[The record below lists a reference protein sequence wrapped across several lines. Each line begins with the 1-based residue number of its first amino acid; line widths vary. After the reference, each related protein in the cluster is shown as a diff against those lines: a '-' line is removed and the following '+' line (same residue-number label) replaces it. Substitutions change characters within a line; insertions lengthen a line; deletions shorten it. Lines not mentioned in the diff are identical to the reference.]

1 MRLKLEPRI
10 ASSRGMRYAA
20 PVLAASATII
30 LGAILFAALGTNP
43 LTGLYTFFIQPVSDL
58 DGIAELGLKAAPLI
72 IVAIG
77 LSIGFRGNVWNIGA
91 EGQLIMGAICGG
103 GVALAFHGEG
113 GWWVMPIMVLAGAL
127 GGMAWAAIPA
137 LLRTR
142 FNVNEILTSLLLT
155 YVALQI
161 LNYMVRAPWTDPDGS
176 NFPETRLF
184 EDWALLPILIE
195 GTRLNVSAI
204 FAVIVALAGWA
215 FMLRSFEGFK
225 VNVVGQ
231 ALDAAR
237 YAGFSQRRTVWISF
251 MVGGGLAGLA
261 GLAEVA
267 GPVGQLNATFAPG
280 YGFAAI
286 IIAFLGRL
294 HPVGIII
301 ASLLMALM
309 FLGGESLQM
318 NLNLPKAV
326 TGVFQGMLLF
336 LVLASD
342 VLIRY
347 RIRIVRPTA
356 NKTNPAEV
364 SG

>member
-1 MRLKLEPRI
+1 MRIKLEPRI
-10 ASSRGMRYAA
+10 ASSRTMRYAA
-20 PVLAASATII
+20 PVLAAGATVI

-43 LTGLYTFFIQPVSDL
+43 LTGLHAFFIQPISDL
-58 DGIAELGLKAAPLI
+58 DGVAELGLKAAPLI
-72 IVAIG
+72 IIGIG

-91 EGQLIMGAICGG
+91 EGQLIMGSIFGG

-113 GWWVMPIMVLAGAL
+113 GWWVLPIMVLAGAL

-137 LLRTR
+137 FLRTR

-155 YVALQI
+155 YVALHV
-161 LNYMVRAPWTDPDGS
+161 LNYMVRGPWTDPGGH

-184 EDWALLPILIE
+184 ENWALLPILID

-204 FAVIVALAGWA
+204 FAVLVVLAGWA
-215 FMLRSFEGFK
+215 FMLLSFEGFK

-237 YAGFSQRRTVWISF
+237 YAGYSQRRTVWIGF
-251 MVGGGLAGLA
+251 MVSGGLAGLA

-294 HPVGIII
+294 HPVGVTI

-347 RIRIVRPTA
+347 RIRIVRPA
-356 NKTNPAEV
+356 PAKSDPAEA